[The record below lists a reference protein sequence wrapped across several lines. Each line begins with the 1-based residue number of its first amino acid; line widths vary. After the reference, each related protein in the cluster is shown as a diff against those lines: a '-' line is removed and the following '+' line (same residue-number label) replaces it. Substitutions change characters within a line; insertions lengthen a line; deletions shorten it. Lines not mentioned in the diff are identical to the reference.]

1 VTVGKHAKGG
11 RLRVDHRT
19 ELFACAEGDRVALCG
34 PWTITGPRRPFRW
47 TVSEINSGPF
57 RWEGHILHGAEARRL
72 ADEMQAKRVS
82 GGN

>member
-11 RLRVDHRT
+11 WLRVDHRT
-19 ELFACAEGDRVALCG
+19 GLFACAEGDRVALCG
-34 PWTITGPRRPFRW
+34 PWTIRGSRPPFRW

-57 RWEGHILHGAEARRL
+57 RWECHILQGREAWRL
-72 ADEMQAKRVS
+72 ADEMQAKRIS